1 MTIRE
6 KIEAREL
13 EHGKRDKNAMN
24 RALWRMAG
32 IIFAGYAIGT
42 IIALMIEKI
51 K

>member
-6 KIEAREL
+6 KIQAREL
-13 EHGKRDKNAMN
+13 ERAKQDKNAMN

-32 IIFAGYAIGT
+32 IILAGYAIGT
-42 IIALMIEKI
+42 AIALQIEKM